1 MSFGGGGL
9 SGGAGTTAH
18 VHNSQA
24 GEGAPLQLDG
34 DILTGT
40 TMQIMGGAEITATA
54 LL

>member
-9 SGGAGTTAH
+9 SGGAGTTVH

-24 GEGAPLQLDG
+24 GEGGPLQLNG
-34 DILTGT
+34 SVTTGT
-40 TMQIMGGAEITATA
+40 TMQITGGAEISAVA

>member
-24 GEGAPLQLDG
+24 GEGAPLQLDNN
-34 DILTGT
+34 ILTGT
-40 TMQIMGGAEITATA
+40 TVQINGGAEITATI